1 MKKLLFIIILLI
13 PFIVSAEGVK
23 ITKIELDSKSINTTV
38 NNEATFEGIELNLDL
53 SFKTKDDYAKY
64 KITVQNDTEKEYQV
78 TKKSNSL
85 NSDYIKYEYE
95 YNEVIKPKSETILYL
110 IVRYDKPV
118 DPTKLVNNIYHETN
132 TGVIELVNNEE
143 NPNTKDI
150 SIILISIVLILS
162 IITIILLIKN
172 KNVYK
177 STLLLLIISV
187 IITPYIIKAIEELKL
202 TMNVEI
208 EIKQGYKVGYLISNY
223 TFYKKTDLAKYD
235 LNVGECK
242 GTIYIGEKKEE
253 NAYTICNDVIV
264 LDEKLYSPGEQAELM
279 EYERVNKIVDGC
291 GGISP
296 LELIIE
302 MDYEAPAEA
311 RLTNIAGT
319 ACSSYCILTSSE
331 VLECNANTTLEK
343 TKVEAWGYNLHDQQN
358 DYPVAIDDKEIMNFT
373 SLFSDNWEAEGEFT
387 ALPKEKFTIPNHNV
401 LWIDAG
407 IK

>member
-1 MKKLLFIIILLI
+1 MKKLLFLIILLI
-13 PFIVSAEGVK
+13 PFIVRAEGVK

-64 KITVQNDTEKEYQV
+64 KITVQNDTEKEYKKK
-78 TKKSNSL
+78 KKSNSL

-118 DPTKLVNNIYHETN
+118 DPTKLVNNLYSETN

-202 TMNVEI
+202 TMNVKI
-208 EIKQGYKVGYLISNY
+208 EIKQGYKVGYLIDNTS
-223 TFYKKTDLAKYD
+223 FYKKTDLAKYD
-235 LNVGECK
+235 LSEADCH

-253 NAYTICNDVIV
+253 NAYTICNGIIV
-264 LDEKLYSPGEQAELM
+264 LNEKLYSPGEQAELI
-279 EYERVNKIVDGC
+279 EYDVITDINDNC
-291 GGISP
+291 DGISIFDF
-296 LELIIE
+296 LEPVIPT
-302 MDYEAPAEA
+302 DAE
-311 RLTNIAGT
+311 LTNT
-319 ACSSYCILTSSE
+319 SSYDMCESTCVRTEPGIYECSADTKLITRKIEGWAYNNRTIL
-331 VLECNANTTLEK
+331 
-343 TKVEAWGYNLHDQQN
+343 N
-358 DYPVAIDDKEIMNFT
+358 DYPTSNDDKEIMNFT
-373 SLFSDNWEAEGEFT
+373 NLFEDNWEAVGEFK
-387 ALPKEKFTIPNHNV
+387 ALPKEKFTMPNHNV
-401 LWIDAG
+401 LWID
-407 IK
+407 KDTK